1 MEKLKEALTY
11 DDVLLT
17 PQYSDVESR
26 KEIYIG
32 NFLGDGPRIKL
43 DLPIISAPM
52 DTVTGPAMVVTM
64 AQAGGLLKRCSMT
77 ACTSWLGTL
86 QR

>member
-1 MEKLKEALTY
+1 MEKFKEALTY

-32 NFLGDGPRIKL
+32 NFLGDGPKIKL

-52 DTVTGPAMVVTM
+52 DTVLVPT
-64 AQAGGLLKRCSMT
+64 
-77 ACTSWLGTL
+77 W
-86 QR
+86 